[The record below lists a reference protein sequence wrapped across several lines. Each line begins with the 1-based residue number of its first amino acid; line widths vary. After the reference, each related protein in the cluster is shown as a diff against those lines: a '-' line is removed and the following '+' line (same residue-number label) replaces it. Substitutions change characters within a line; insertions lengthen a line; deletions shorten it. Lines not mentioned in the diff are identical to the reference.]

1 MDTILIPPSV
11 FDSESESFSQ
21 TQRIIPIGKQE
32 SLASSILI
40 GN

>member
-11 FDSESESFSQ
+11 FDSESESFFPDPKDY
-21 TQRIIPIGKQE
+21 TYWEARE
-32 SLASSILI
+32 SRILI